1 MRKNHYKFNFQ
12 PSRYFSVAVL
22 LTLFLTELA
31 FAAAAPEPS
40 LPVPSAG
47 RILQEIEG
55 NKDLV
60 TPQPPEVKSEQS
72 DDQDGGDILI
82 TVKKFTFT
90 GNTKLTADELEI
102 TLENL
107 LNREIS
113 IKTLKTA
120 PDLIAAYYQQKGF
133 LAVASLPEQD
143 ISDGIVNIVIVEA
156 KFGGTKID
164 GQYGVD
170 FSHLKPEVAEKIIS
184 THIPEGTVVDQTR
197 LDRALTLVQRLPGV
211 AVEANF
217 QAGEKDST
225 TDVLLKIKDKSPV
238 SAYFSADNTG
248 GRATGRDKQFL
259 SLSYN
264 SPLKIG
270 DLLTLS
276 AMRANGVHYA
286 RYDYTLP
293 IGSGGWKFG
302 VNGSYLQYLVITPE
316 FALIKPQGRSVVN
329 GLDLMYPILI
339 SKKAN
344 LDFALNYDNKRMI
357 NKRKFDENEPPE
369 LVDYYS
375 VRVLSGVLSGNV
387 NDSFL
392 SGGVTNF
399 SLDAARGV
407 VDMDG
412 APSADDRQQDN
423 DRKGEQTRGYYNRVR
438 WNLSKT
444 QFLTDTLGLTW
455 ALSGQWADKNL
466 DASEKLFLGGIAGVR
481 AYPTSEAGGSEGF
494 LSRLE
499 LTKYLP
505 YNFSV
510 SLFRDDGEIRQYKK
524 TRAGSGASLLTDG
537 EPNRY
542 HLRGYGASLAWSG
555 PYSSNFKATY
565 ATRIGDNPNPS
576 ITQDTEQITDS
587 DGSRRL
593 HVLWL
598 NGSIA
603 F

>member
-1 MRKNHYKFNFQ
+1 MRKNQFNIFFQ
-12 PSRYFSVAVL
+12 RSSYFSVAVL
-22 LTLFLTELA
+22 LSLSLSDSA
-31 FAAAAPEPS
+31 IAAAPPEPS

-55 NKDLV
+55 NKDRI
-60 TPQPPEVKSEQS
+60 TPQPPEIKS
-72 DDQDGGDILI
+72 DQAEDQEPADVLVII
-82 TVKKFTFT
+82 KKFTFT
-90 GNTKLTADELEI
+90 GNTKLASDELEI

-107 LNREIS
+107 LNREITL
-113 IKTLKTA
+113 KALKTA
-120 PDLIAAYYQQKGF
+120 PDIIAAYYQQKGF

-170 FSHLKPEVAEKIIS
+170 FSNLKPEVAEKIIS
-184 THIPEGTVVDQTR
+184 THIPEGNVVDQNR
-197 LDRALTLVQRLPGV
+197 LDRALTLIQRLPGV
-211 AVEANF
+211 AVQANF
-217 QAGEKDST
+217 QAGERDST
-225 TDVLLKIKDKSPV
+225 TDVLLNIKDKSPV
-238 SAYFSADNTG
+238 TAYFSADNTG

-270 DLLTLS
+270 DLFTLS

-302 VNGSYLQYLVITPE
+302 VNGSYLQYLVIAPE
-316 FALIKPQGRSVVN
+316 FDLIKPQGRSVVN

-339 SKKAN
+339 SKKMN

-369 LVDYYS
+369 VVDYYS
-375 VRVLSGVLSGNV
+375 VRVLSGVLSGNI
-387 NDSFL
+387 NDNLL
-392 SGGVTNF
+392 SGGITNF
-399 SLDAARGV
+399 SFDAARGV

-412 APSADDRQQDN
+412 APSADGRQQDN
-423 DRKGEQTRGYYNRVR
+423 DLKGEQTRGYYNRIR

-444 QFLTDTLGLTW
+444 QFLTDTIGLTW

-505 YNFSV
+505 YNFALSI
-510 SLFRDDGEIRQYKK
+510 FRDDGEIRQFKK
-524 TRAGSGASLLTDG
+524 TRAGSGDSLLNEG
-537 EPNRY
+537 ERNRY

-555 PYSSNFKATY
+555 PYNSSLKATY
-565 ATRIGDNPNPS
+565 ATRIGDNPNPN
-576 ITQDTEQITDS
+576 INQTTEEVTDS